1 MNPRQPSNTVYKIDF
16 SIREKDYMGWNDYDE
31 KDNPSGVERIN
42 PIRIGGKAYQD
53 GHET

>member
-1 MNPRQPSNTVYKIDF
+1 
-16 SIREKDYMGWNDYDE
+16 MGWNDYDE

-53 GHET
+53 GHETQIGEQIQIGRTYRYEPWFSFI